1 MESIGANLQEMQR
14 TPLAPAHVAALRE
27 AGTEVVYAAGTYL
40 ARPGQLADRFVYVLD
55 GEIEVVN
62 AYTDER
68 HLPSTLGPTQ
78 FMGEISFLN
87 GGNFSMPMRAVRE
100 TSVIEVP
107 RTTML
112 TLMAQIPEM
121 SDIILT
127 VYAARRRR
135 QIEQRDSALVLIGE
149 ERDREVRRVAEFADR
164 NRIPYTSLEL
174 GSAEANAVADTCS
187 LAPGRAAVIFGRD
200 TIVGEPTPDKV
211 ARLLGLNLDLVED
224 EDFDVLIVGG
234 GPAGVAAGVYAG
246 AEGLCALVTEDIAI
260 GGQAGTSSRI
270 ENYMG
275 FPTGISGAD
284 LVWRGQIQAMK
295 FGTRF
300 AMPRRVAQLE
310 ALDDGSFCATF
321 DTGTRIRARAVV
333 VATGVQY
340 RRLPIPRLTA
350 FEGSGVYYAATDIE
364 ARYSKGTEAIVIGGG
379 NSAGQAAMF
388 LSRTASRVRLLVR
401 GQSLAASMSSYLSS
415 RLEADPTITIQYGAE
430 VSALHGTDQLEAMT
444 IRDTASGREEV
455 VPSRALFIMVGAA
468 PNTGWLMDLVKL
480 DEKGFVLTGAA
491 VGASSPFAAS
501 RPGIFAVGDVRSGS
515 VKRVASAVG
524 EGSVVISKVWEFVE
538 KSRAKLVAG
547 TV

>member
-1 MESIGANLQEMQR
+1 MESIGANLSEMQR
-14 TPLAPAHVAALRE
+14 TPLASAHVVALRE
-27 AGTEVVYAAGTYL
+27 AGTQVNYTAGTYL

-62 AYTDER
+62 AYTEER
-68 HLPSTLGPTQ
+68 HVPSTLGPTQ

-87 GGNFSMPMRAVRE
+87 GGNVSMAMRAVRD

-107 RTTML
+107 RATML
-112 TLMAQIPEM
+112 TLMSQIPEM
-121 SDIILT
+121 SDIIIT
-127 VYAARRRR
+127 VFSARRRR
-135 QIEQRDSALVLIGE
+135 QIEQRDSTLVLIGE
-149 ERDREVRRVAEFADR
+149 ELDRDVRCIAEFANR
-164 NRIPYTSLEL
+164 NRIPYSSHEL
-174 GSAEANAVADTCS
+174 GSAEAQALAATCS
-187 LAPGRAAVIFGRD
+187 LAPGSPAVIFGRD
-200 TIVGEPTPDKV
+200 TVISDPTPDKV
-211 ARLLGLNLDLVED
+211 ARLLGLNLDLVDD

-260 GGQAGTSSRI
+260 GGQAGASSRI

-284 LVWRGQIQAMK
+284 LVWRGQVQAMK

-300 AMPRRVAQLE
+300 AMPRRVARLE
-310 ALDDGSFCATF
+310 ALEGGGFCATF
-321 DTGTRIRARAVV
+321 DSGKRIRAKAVV

-340 RRLPIPRLTA
+340 RRLPIERLA
-350 FEGSGVYYAATDIE
+350 EFEGAGVYYAATDIE
-364 ARYSKGTEAIVIGGG
+364 ARYSKGTEAIIIGGG

-415 RLEADPTITIQYGAE
+415 RLEAEPTITIEYGVE
-430 VSALHGTDQLEAMT
+430 VSALHGSGHLEAVT
-444 IRDTASGREEV
+444 VRDAASGNEETV
-455 VPSRALFIMVGAA
+455 ASRALFVMVGAA
-468 PNTGWLMDLVKL
+468 PNTDWLADLVKL
-480 DEKGFVLTGAA
+480 DPKGFVLTGAA

-501 RPGIFAVGDVRSGS
+501 LSGIFAVGDVRSGS

-524 EGSVVISKVWEFVE
+524 EGSVVISRVWEFLDGG
-538 KSRAKLVAG
+538 R
-547 TV
+547 